1 MQKKD
6 NTETVRPGLEKQA
19 SLVMTKKEV
28 HQLLK
33 PKMMQDIR
41 KGVVGRLLI
50 AACVVDENKRIS
62 RAAQDEEQG
71 LGSVELK
78 QFPLGNLSSDYDV
91 NLHDTMELDSDDSHD
106 KKKMRLYLEIE
117 KCVDLRLPFS
127 SSSSNLM
134 ALGSRINPIVV
145 AKVNGFE
152 VARTPAIKKTEN
164 PVWFD
169 EVFSFPICEKCDSLS
184 FEVWNVCPDKL
195 VINNF
200 IGKCSVDVG
209 SFIEDIRGD
218 EAFYEYVMELKRVK
232 KMEEST
238 ALCDCP
244 GVRHLENNFSSS
256 IGAAA
261 NLVIPDAQ
269 TSENENESSMIVRT
283 GKLPSFRQKRLN
295 DCLSIEKPPRRSSAS
310 HFKVSENPQPYRRR
324 DIREAKINEEFEPF
338 YKSTIFKAFAMIA
351 CYMLVGVIG
360 FHFCVEKWN
369 LRDALYFSMCTFT
382 SVGYGDIYPKSDAG
396 KLFNCFFAVMGIVII
411 GISLGYIGQH
421 FVQVQLN
428 ALTKEE
434 DEDSDVESVE
444 KKKPSGLVGF
454 FHAIFPTL
462 ITVVLGSV
470 IIGSIEGW
478 SWIDSLYWCII
489 TTSTVGY
496 GDISPTGPARWVAIF
511 FIPIGVAVVSAAI
524 GNVANTFV
532 EAEMEKANK
541 KFLRREVTLR
551 DLEKMNADGD
561 GEVSTLECKFV
572 LFQMSPHGNSSFLC
586 IVHFKKILYFFQLLS
601 ICF

>member
-1 MQKKD
+1 LQKKD

-152 VARTPAIKKTEN
+152 VARTPAIKKTEY

-283 GKLPSFRQKRLN
+283 GKLPSFRQKRL
-295 DCLSIEKPPRRSSAS
+295 
-310 HFKVSENPQPYRRR
+310 
-324 DIREAKINEEFEPF
+324 
-338 YKSTIFKAFAMIA
+338 
-351 CYMLVGVIG
+351 
-360 FHFCVEKWN
+360 
-369 LRDALYFSMCTFT
+369 
-382 SVGYGDIYPKSDAG
+382 
-396 KLFNCFFAVMGIVII
+396 
-411 GISLGYIGQH
+411 
-421 FVQVQLN
+421 
-428 ALTKEE
+428 
-434 DEDSDVESVE
+434 
-444 KKKPSGLVGF
+444 
-454 FHAIFPTL
+454 
-462 ITVVLGSV
+462 
-470 IIGSIEGW
+470 
-478 SWIDSLYWCII
+478 
-489 TTSTVGY
+489 
-496 GDISPTGPARWVAIF
+496 
-511 FIPIGVAVVSAAI
+511 FI
-524 GNVANTFV
+524 
-532 EAEMEKANK
+532 
-541 KFLRREVTLR
+541 
-551 DLEKMNADGD
+551 
-561 GEVSTLECKFV
+561 
-572 LFQMSPHGNSSFLC
+572 H
-586 IVHFKKILYFFQLLS
+586 
-601 ICF
+601 